1 MLRRIE
7 VHASLPHPVERVF
20 AYLADPTRWHEFA
33 PAVALRRQ
41 IGGGPVEV
49 GTRWEAVDRIG
60 PFRVHFTDELTELVE
75 RRRVVWTSSA
85 PWNART
91 TYACEADGDGT
102 RVDAVYEGDVS
113 GWLRLIGW
121 VPTRVMALVL
131 AGDFRR
137 MRRLLDAEERRSAP
151 AQDQRGIHPAEAE

>member
-7 VHASLPHPVERVF
+7 VEAILAHPVDRVF
-20 AYLADPTRWHEFA
+20 GLLADPTRWHEFA
-33 PAVALRRQ
+33 PAVALRRRM
-41 IGGGPVEV
+41 GDGPVEI
-49 GTRWEAVDRIG
+49 GSRWEAIDRIG
-60 PFRVHFTDELTELVE
+60 PFKVRFTDELTELVAN
-75 RRRVVWTSSA
+75 RRVVWTSSA

-91 TYACEADGDGT
+91 TYACTADGVGT
-102 RVDAVYEGDVS
+102 RVNAVYEGDVS

-137 MRRLLDAEERRSAP
+137 MRRLLAAEDRRSSG

>member
-7 VHASLPHPVERVF
+7 VETRLPHPVERVF

-41 IGGGPVEV
+41 MGDGPVEV
-49 GTRWEAVDRIG
+49 GTRWEAIDRIG
-60 PFRVHFTDELTELVE
+60 PFRVYFTDELTELE
-75 RRRVVWTSSA
+75 PNRRVVWSSSA

-91 TYACEADGDGT
+91 SYACVADGDGT
-102 RVDAVYEGDVS
+102 RVNAVYEGDVS

-121 VPTRVMALVL
+121 VPSRVMAMVL

-137 MRRLLDAEERRSAP
+137 MRRLLAAEEWRSAR
-151 AQDQRGIHPAEAE
+151 AQDQRGVHPAEAE